1 MPVRQLERVAAG
13 GQRQQLVIGYAG
25 DSSFVH
31 GFFLH
36 SSHLRFILIVH
47 MIVTHQMKKRVRGQ
61 IAQLALKGV
70 AVFRRLRAGMIER
83 YNDIA
88 QPTGAL
94 LRIV

>member
-1 MPVRQLERVAAG
+1 
-13 GQRQQLVIGYAG
+13 
-25 DSSFVH
+25 
-31 GFFLH
+31 
-36 SSHLRFILIVH
+36 
-47 MIVTHQMKKRVRGQ
+47 MIVTHQMKQRVRGQ